1 LEITN
6 EPCGSFWK
14 AVLMHTLLLWIGF
27 NIFILF
33 LLIVDLMV
41 FNRKPHE
48 ISIRESLVWS
58 GIWIFISLLFNVGV
72 FYWYGHEAA
81 LQFLTG
87 YLIEKSLSVDNLFV
101 FLLLFSYFKLPPKYQ
116 HKVLFWGILGAL
128 VMRGVLIF
136 LGAALV
142 ARFHWVLYI
151 FGFFLV
157 VTGIKMAFQD
167 KEKEVHPDRN
177 IIVRFFK
184 KLFPVIAGYHGEKFF
199 VKTGGKRYGTL
210 LIIVLIVVETTD
222 LLFAVDSIPAIF
234 AITQDSFIIYTS
246 NVFAILGLRSLYF
259 ALAGMMNLFYYLR
272 HGLSAILMFVG
283 VKMLLVD
290 IIHIPIGLALGV
302 IGTVLLLS
310 IIASLVRAKRQQNNI
325 SIP

>member
-1 LEITN
+1 
-6 EPCGSFWK
+6 
-14 AVLMHTLLLWIGF
+14 MHTILLWVGF

-33 LLIVDLMV
+33 LLIVDLMI

-72 FYWYGHEAA
+72 FFWYGHESA
-81 LQFLTG
+81 LQFFTG

-101 FLLLFSYFKLPPKYQ
+101 FLLLFSYFRVPPRFQ

-128 VMRGVLIF
+128 VMRGILIF

-157 VTGIKMAFQD
+157 ITGIKMATQK
-167 KEKEVHPDRN
+167 KEKEIHPERN
-177 IIVRFFK
+177 IVVRIFKKIFPVTTGFHEERFFIK
-184 KLFPVIAGYHGEKFF
+184 S
-199 VKTGGKRYGTL
+199 GGKRYGTL
-210 LIIVLIVVETTD
+210 LLIVLIVIETTD

-259 ALAGMMNLFYYLR
+259 ALAGMMDVFYYLK
-272 HGLSAILMFVG
+272 HGLSIILVFVG
-283 VKMLLVD
+283 IKMLFMEFLN
-290 IIHIPIGLALGV
+290 IPIGLALGIV
-302 IGTVLLLS
+302 GAVLCIAILAS
-310 IIASLVRAKRQQNNI
+310 IVRSKRI
-325 SIP
+325 KGKTA

>member
-1 LEITN
+1 
-6 EPCGSFWK
+6 
-14 AVLMHTLLLWIGF
+14 MHTILLWVGF
-27 NIFILF
+27 NLFILF

-58 GIWIFISLLFNVGV
+58 GVWIFISLLFNVGV
-72 FYWYGHEAA
+72 FLWYGHEAA

-101 FLLLFSYFKLPPKYQ
+101 FLLLFSYFKVPAKYQ

-167 KEKEVHPDRN
+167 KEKEVHPERN
-177 IIVRFFK
+177 IVVRFFK
-184 KLFPVIAGYHGEKFF
+184 RLFPVTAGYHEEKFF
-199 VKTGGKRYGTL
+199 VKTGGRRYGTL
-210 LIIVLIVVETTD
+210 LFVVLIVIETTD

-259 ALAGMMNLFYYLR
+259 ALAGVMDLFYYLR
-272 HGLSAILMFVG
+272 HGLSVILMFVG

-290 IIHIPIGLALGV
+290 IIHISVGLALGV
-302 IGTVLLLS
+302 VGCVLLVA
-310 IIASLVRAKRQQNNI
+310 IIASILRAKTHKKNL
-325 SIP
+325 SIT

>member
-1 LEITN
+1 
-6 EPCGSFWK
+6 
-14 AVLMHTLLLWIGF
+14 MHSIFLWVGF

-33 LLIVDLMV
+33 LLILDLKI

-48 ISIRESLVWS
+48 ISIRESLIWS
-58 GIWIFISLLFNVGV
+58 GIWIFISLLFNVVV
-72 FYWYGHEAA
+72 FLWYGRPAA

-101 FLLLFSYFKLPPKYQ
+101 FLLLFSYFKVPPRYQ

-128 VMRGVLIF
+128 IMRGILIF

-142 ARFHWVLYI
+142 ARFHWILYI

-157 VTGIKMAFQD
+157 VTGIRMAFQK
-167 KEKEVHPDRN
+167 KETEVHPERN
-177 IIVRFFK
+177 IIVRLFK
-184 KLFPVIAGYHGEKFF
+184 RIFPVTPGFYEEKFF
-199 VKTGGKRYGTL
+199 IKKDGKKYATL
-210 LIIVLIVVETTD
+210 LFIVLIVIETTD

-259 ALAGMMNLFYYLR
+259 ALAGIMDLFYYLR
-272 HGLSAILMFVG
+272 HGLSAVLIFVG
-283 VKMLLVD
+283 IKMLLMGY
-290 IIHIPIGLALGV
+290 INIPAGFALSMV
-302 IGTVLLLS
+302 ALILFFAIMAS
-310 IIASLVRAKRQQNNI
+310 IIRSKKVRKKGSISL
-325 SIP
+325 